1 MDINEKLLQLEQMNA
16 ALAEAILCD
25 DYATQYALLNL
36 YSEMGVTDGQ

>member
-25 DYATQYALLNL
+25 DYATQYALLEA
-36 YSEMGVTDGQ
+36 YSEMEVADGK